1 MGTKASS
8 QVTIID
14 VTDAYSVILTSESY
28 TFIGNTTGAP
38 SGLSCTTKVI
48 AYRGS
53 DQCSKV
59 TIGTITPPTG
69 ISATISNNNSSSPT
83 ITFNTTATVSSA
95 CEAIIQVTVDD
106 VTVNKKFSFS
116 VAKEGAAG
124 NGIESITR
132 YYYLSPSPPSKPNT
146 NPPTSYWTIAEPS
159 YTSGSNDSLYFV
171 DCYVFT
177 DNSFGYSEVC
187 KSSSYEAAKDAWIK
201 AQMADE
207 RVDETNDRVNQAES
221 IIQQLNNCI
230 SMLVTDGNGGS
241 LMTQTEYGWTFNMQ
255 KTNDAMSNLSSS
267 LSELQNTTGN
277 TQSTVNVLQKTLT
290 DHGQILEYVNIST
303 YEGEPCIELGENH
316 SDFKLRITNTRIM
329 FLSGSNIPTY
339 INTNGLVTQNIEVTG
354 EIVHGGYTMMNTSDG
369 GWGLIWKGASS

>member
-1 MGTKASS
+1 MGVKASS
-8 QVTIID
+8 QVTVVD
-14 VTDAYSVILTSESY
+14 VTDAYSVILTSEAY
-28 TFIGNTTGAP
+28 TFVGNDIGAP
-38 SGLSCTTKVI
+38 SGLSCTTQVI

-53 DQCSKV
+53 DLCPKV
-59 TIGTITPPTG
+59 TIGTIRCPAG

-83 ITFNTTATVSSA
+83 IKFNTTATVSSA
-95 CEAIIQVTVDD
+95 REAIIQVTVDD
-106 VTVNKKFSFS
+106 VTINKKFSFS
-116 VAKEGAAG
+116 VAKKGKKG
-124 NGIESITR
+124 NGIKSITR
-132 YYYLSPSPPSKPNT
+132 YYYLSSGTPSKPNT
-146 NPPTSYWTIAEPS
+146 NPPTSSWTIAEPS

-177 DNSFGYSEVC
+177 DNSFQYSEVC

-201 AQMADE
+201 AQMTDE

-221 IIQQLNNCI
+221 IIQQLNNSI

-241 LMTQTEYGWTFNMQ
+241 LMTQTEHGWTFNMQ